1 MPRRRPSRLRPASR
15 QPISLGLR
23 LPATFRK
30 SLLPPNP
37 CRGKVYTFC
46 ETVAKADLVQSNA
59 GDVLLGYEFRLADL
73 TNTASYSA
81 IFDSYKIDKVE
92 MEFIP
97 QFTSLV
103 TSGTS
108 IGPVLYVAVDYDD
121 AVAAGS
127 SIVLDQYSNLQVFGP
142 TDPAYVALKPAIAT
156 GVWDG
161 AAVAL
166 IPAGSTQSPWL
177 DIGST
182 NISHYAVKICVT
194 ANAAAS
200 TTNQRWRVRARYTIS
215 CANQR

>member
-1 MPRRRPSRLRPASR
+1 MPRRRQSRLRPRSA
-15 QPISLGLR
+15 PPVALGLH
-23 LPATFRK
+23 LPAIFRK
-30 SLLPPNP
+30 ALLPPNP
-37 CRGKVYTFC
+37 CRGKVYEFC
-46 ETVAKADLVQSNA
+46 ETIAKADLVQSNA
-59 GDVLLGYEFRLADL
+59 GDVLLAYEFRLADL
-73 TNTASYSA
+73 TNTASYAA

-103 TSGTS
+103 TAGTS

-142 TDPAYVALKPAIAT
+142 IDPAYVAFKPCIAT

-161 AAVAL
+161 VAVGL
-166 IPAGSTQSPWL
+166 VPAGTQQSPWL
-177 DIGST
+177 DIGSA